1 MLEIKRLWVP
11 FCYSF
16 VVNKTPPIIRL
27 ISVWFFGWKRMKKP
41 DWKPQNPWFYGA
53 FPVCRN
59 YTVRAYI
66 HQQSLIQRGSAQG
79 CAGTSR
85 TCRCKYHNEHLRSCY
100 KGSQADF
107 RKTARQS
114 GRSRIKKLSLI
125 FSREGKSKGKGQARG
140 RENAENTSVFQGS
153 GLRIR

>member
-1 MLEIKRLWVP
+1 MALCLPRTEAAPEEYNPI
-11 FCYSF
+11 SF
-16 VVNKTPPIIRL
+16 VCLRPE
-27 ISVWFFGWKRMKKP
+27 
-41 DWKPQNPWFYGA
+41 GA
-53 FPVCRN
+53 YESPATVSSVCRASRKKLDDMN
-59 YTVRAYI
+59 DFHFHQLRHTYT
-66 HQQSLIQRGSAQG
+66 SNLLSSGAQG

-140 RENAENTSVFQGS
+140 RENAENTSVFRGS